1 MKPNHLLKT
10 GLALLILALM
20 AFTIQSFTNRN
31 EKKAATSYFY
41 VSSDTT
47 AGAYSDPNN
56 WSTSGSGGCSDGNAP
71 CMINVPENVTLE
83 DHIGGLSNSQVLAI
97 CETRKNL

>member
-1 MKPNHLLKT
+1 MKTNHLLRT
-10 GLALLILALM
+10 GIIVVMM
-20 AFTIQSFTNRN
+20 AFITFSIQSFKRTN
-31 EKKAATSYFY
+31 EAASVSYFY
-41 VSSDTT
+41 VSSDTS

>member
-1 MKPNHLLKT
+1 MKTNHLLRT
-10 GLALLILALM
+10 GIIVVMM
-20 AFTIQSFTNRN
+20 AFVTFSIQSFKRTN
-31 EKKAATSYFY
+31 ETTSVSYFY
-41 VSSDTT
+41 VSSDTS